1 MSADGG
7 VLEPIVA
14 RYAAAH
20 TLQQLDACA
29 RAYEQAGAPKS
40 ASWPKIRLALTGN
53 YSTQFLGRSFP
64 VALAARELAAELY
77 ESPYNQWR
85 AELLDGTSSLY
96 AFSPTHV
103 MVALTSI
110 EFAYGALRG
119 ADAVVETVTAAIKA
133 ALKASDANVLIT
145 LPEPL
150 ADEISDNGVAYAWR
164 RAVNEGL
171 RAALVTPRVTLID
184 VEPLI
189 RAVGAGAWFD
199 DCFYDSAKLPF
210 HPDRTPAVLG
220 VLADAVVG
228 TVAPRCKLVIV
239 DLDDTLWGGRVGD
252 DGYDGVDLDPAGKG
266 RHFLRL
272 QAFLKGLHDKG
283 IVLAL
288 ASKNEP
294 AAVHEVFVKRPEMM
308 LRLDDFAAA
317 EIHWEPK
324 SSSVARILDRLRLS
338 TAGVVFLDD
347 NAVERAEVRRRF
359 PDIAVPE
366 LPVDPAQ
373 RVPMLERTGLFD
385 HRLATR
391 ESRERNRMYAENT
404 AREEAQRDA
413 SDYQDFLRGLKMVME
428 GSALEEARERVI
440 ELISKTNQFN
450 LTTRRYNWSELA
462 NVVKNGFGRSYRL
475 KDRFGDNGIISVV
488 AVTRE
493 QHGDARIDLWLMSCR
508 VLGRKVEEAILADVI
523 ARARALG
530 ARRLVGEYCP
540 TPKNGL
546 VRELYPRLGFQE
558 IGRKGD
564 SALYALPIDDAR
576 IGKDVE
582 FIEWSEQRSPAA
594 AAVG

>member
-1 MSADGG
+1 M
-7 VLEPIVA
+7 
-14 RYAAAH
+14 
-20 TLQQLDACA
+20 
-29 RAYEQAGAPKS
+29 
-40 ASWPKIRLALTGN
+40 
-53 YSTQFLGRSFP
+53 
-64 VALAARELAAELY
+64 
-77 ESPYNQWR
+77 PYNQWR
-85 AELLDGTSSLY
+85 AELLDGTSALY
-96 AFSPTHV
+96 ALFADPRTA
-103 MVALTSI
+103 VALTSI
-110 EFAYGALRG
+110 ELAYGVAAQPGCRCGNRRHRRQGGAEGKRG
-119 ADAVVETVTAAIKA
+119 EF
-133 ALKASDANVLIT
+133 LIT

-199 DCFYDSAKLPF
+199 DRFYDSAKLPF

-391 ESRERNRMYAENT
+391 KSRERNRMYAENT

-413 SDYQDFLRGLKMVME
+413 GDYQDFLRGLKMVME
-428 GSALEEARERVI
+428 GSALEEARERVH
-440 ELISKTNQFN
+440 
-450 LTTRRYNWSELA
+450 R
-462 NVVKNGFGRSYRL
+462 
-475 KDRFGDNGIISVV
+475 
-488 AVTRE
+488 
-493 QHGDARIDLWLMSCR
+493 
-508 VLGRKVEEAILADVI
+508 ADQQDQSI
-523 ARARALG
+523 QPDDPPLQLER
-530 ARRLVGEYCP
+530 VGER
-540 TPKNGL
+540 
-546 VRELYPRLGFQE
+546 REAMV
-558 IGRKGD
+558 
-564 SALYALPIDDAR
+564 SAAR
-576 IGKDVE
+576 IGSKTGSATTASSA
-582 FIEWSEQRSPAA
+582 WSPSRASNMATR
-594 AAVG
+594 VSISG

>member
-7 VLEPIVA
+7 VLEPLVA

-199 DCFYDSAKLPF
+199 DRFYDGAKLPF

-413 SDYQDFLRGLKMVME
+413 GDYQDFLRGLKMVME
-428 GSALEEARERVI
+428 GSALEEARERVV

-540 TPKNGL
+540 TPKNKL

-594 AAVG
+594 AVVG